1 MWSNE
6 NEAREEIKTLVQ
18 TYYKQFKTK
27 KPFKPGE
34 RINYSGR
41 VFDEKEMMALTDA
54 MLDFWLTTGK
64 FSAQFER

>member
-34 RINYSGR
+34 RIKS
-41 VFDEKEMMALTDA
+41 V
-54 MLDFWLTTGK
+54 
-64 FSAQFER
+64 